1 VVQLF
6 FFLCLRVE
14 EYLCTT
20 HLFYALLFAGCIP
33 LELTLLAGNSSD
45 PYFWYLLFFFLFNL
59 YYRLKEVFLNP
70 LFEGSAYPSWE
81 TEFEQGQR
89 KLTWDSI
96 VLNMS
101 SISKGLFKVAVE
113 NQLSSSMSRRPFPYI
128 AKRYVFTRMFQ
139 AIKGNPEVVG
149 AVGVTSTILGI
160 AYSEQKNAQRH
171 RENLQ
176 VARETSEASVKAQQ
190 KLVDAQL
197 AVAQSQATLARSQ
210 ERLAV
215 AQERANALKM

>member
-1 VVQLF
+1 
-6 FFLCLRVE
+6 
-14 EYLCTT
+14 
-20 HLFYALLFAGCIP
+20 
-33 LELTLLAGNSSD
+33 
-45 PYFWYLLFFFLFNL
+45 
-59 YYRLKEVFLNP
+59 
-70 LFEGSAYPSWE
+70 
-81 TEFEQGQR
+81 
-89 KLTWDSI
+89 
-96 VLNMS
+96 
-101 SISKGLFKVAVE
+101 
-113 NQLSSSMSRRPFPYI
+113 
-128 AKRYVFTRMFQ
+128 MFQ

-215 AQERANALKM
+215 AQERANALKMQQDLLPSKVEVKAPSLMTEKEEMFSFWNAFFF